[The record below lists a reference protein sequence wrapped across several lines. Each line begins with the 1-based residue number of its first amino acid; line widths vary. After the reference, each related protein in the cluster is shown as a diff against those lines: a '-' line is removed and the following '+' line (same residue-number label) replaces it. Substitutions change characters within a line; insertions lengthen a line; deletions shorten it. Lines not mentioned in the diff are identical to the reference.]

1 MLEHWSEWEQELMRD
16 HLQTHQ
22 HPRDV
27 FTGVAVEWGE
37 LIFLPSKA
45 GFNCCEHSL
54 GMGALPW
61 VSHTREF
68 SARCFGRC
76 QLIEGNMLQ
85 FTGWGR
91 QKPNQTAARMWLP
104 GSSAASLEPLGKV

>member
-1 MLEHWSEWEQELMRD
+1 MRD

-76 QLIEGNMLQ
+76 QLIGERATCSSSQAG
-85 FTGWGR
+85 GGR
-91 QKPNQTAARMWLP
+91 SQTKQQQGCGSR